1 MVRGARLALALAGLA
16 AAMVVAAP
24 AGAHATHKVKPNWR
38 WHHQGVAYV
47 FRGTLASDATATS
60 VTLNVTG
67 GNRPA
72 LRALLGHTGTV
83 SFTTNGNT
91 KYILWTANSGG
102 TNNIP
107 ALGSY
112 TNLKSG
118 DRVQVTVRG
127 FRGEGLG
134 AITSTPAKR
143 VGDWANAIRPPGV
156 LYLFAGKVTAVD
168 TSTGKIIIDVR
179 RGNRRALKLLLGQ
192 SQSQTFTFGTD
203 TVFLH
208 WDASGPHLIS
218 PQAVQIGDPLTI
230 RVRTAPKSDLTSV
243 EATPAWRVN
252 DHEPQVSVM
261 ADQNS

>member
-24 AGAHATHKVKPNWR
+24 AGAHAAHKAKPA
-38 WHHQGVAYV
+38 WHWHRGVAYI
-47 FRGTLASDATATS
+47 FRGTLASDATASS

-83 SFTTNGNT
+83 TFATNGAT
-91 KYILWTANSGG
+91 KYIVWTANSGG
-102 TNNIP
+102 TNDIP

-127 FRGEGLG
+127 FRGESLA

-168 TSTGKIIIDVR
+168 TANGKITIDVR
-179 RGNRRALKLLLGQ
+179 RGNHRALRLLLGQ
-192 SQSQTFTFGTD
+192 STSQTFTFGTD

-208 WDASGPHLIS
+208 WDALGPHLIS
-218 PQAVQIGDPLTI
+218 PQVVKIGDPLTI

-243 EATPAWRVN
+243 EATAAWRVN
-252 DHEPQVSVM
+252 DHEPTASVM